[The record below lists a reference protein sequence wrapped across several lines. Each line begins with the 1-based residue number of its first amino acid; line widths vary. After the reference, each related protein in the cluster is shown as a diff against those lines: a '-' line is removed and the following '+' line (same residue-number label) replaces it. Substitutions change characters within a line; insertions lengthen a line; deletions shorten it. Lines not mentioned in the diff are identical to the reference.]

1 MTMVRGAFSYLL
13 APGYRKVVFE
23 TYKERP
29 IEGRALVNM
38 GTSKRAYEED
48 FPIAGFG
55 TLVTKAE
62 GASVTYQ
69 DALQGTAKRYT
80 WSTYAL
86 GFRIT
91 QEMMEDDLYGV
102 MGNRMSKALGRS
114 ARNNM
119 EIVLHAPYNNAF
131 STSFNGFVSGE
142 ALCSTSH
149 ALIRGGTAANRPAV
163 DTDFDLLSLQ
173 AAYENFHGL
182 VDESGLPVV
191 YLPRMVVHSIGDY
204 WMVNQVLKTQNL
216 PGGNQNDVN
225 QVAKEGIQPH
235 LSHYLTDTDAW
246 FVLGDNHDVN
256 YFDRR
261 AATFTNSDD
270 FHTGDALYKLT
281 RRNGSGFGDWRGV
294 YGSQG
299 A

>member
-1 MTMVRGAFSYLL
+1 MTMLRGAFSYAI

-38 GTSKRAYEED
+38 NTSQRAYEED
-48 FPIAGFG
+48 FPVAGFG

-62 GASVTYQ
+62 SQSVTYQ
-69 DALQGTAKRYT
+69 DALQGNAKRYT

-86 GFRIT
+86 GFRIS
-91 QEMMEDDLYGV
+91 QEMLEDDLYGI
-102 MGNRMSKALGRS
+102 MGGRMSKALGRS

-119 EIVLHAPYNNAF
+119 EIVLHAPFNNAF
-131 STSFNGFVSGE
+131 NTAFSGFVAGE
-142 ALCSTSH
+142 SLCSTTH
-149 ALIRGGTAANRPAV
+149 ALIRGGTFSNRLDA
-163 DTDFDLLSLQ
+163 DFDLLSLQ
-173 AAYENFHGL
+173 AGLEHFHGL

-191 YLPRMVVHSIGDY
+191 YIPKTVIHSVGDI
-204 WMVNQVLKTQNL
+204 WMVDQVLKSSQL

-225 QVAKEGIQPH
+225 TVSKMGLTPH
-235 LSHYLTDTDAW
+235 LAHYLTDPDAW
-246 FVLGDNHDVN
+246 FLQADNHDVN

-270 FHTGDALYKLT
+270 FHTGDALFKLT
-281 RRNGSGFGDWRGV
+281 RRNGSGYGDWRGIF
-294 YGSQG
+294 GSQG
-299 A
+299 S